1 MLILAGCV
9 TIVPLLTLVFQRQ
22 TREDVIS
29 PALLGESLSQVL
41 RSARAHSGYWLL
53 NCGFLVCGFH
63 VAFIATHLP
72 AFLNDS
78 AIAPMRAAFALG
90 LIGVFNILGT
100 YLAGLYGG
108 RYRKKYLLSGLY
120 LGRALVIA
128 VFIALPLSDVTVM
141 LFAAAMGLLW
151 LGTIPLT
158 SGLVVEIFGVRYGGT
173 LFGIVFFSHQI
184 GSFLGAWLGGYFFEV
199 TGSYTLMWQL
209 AVVLGIISALLHWPI
224 RDEPVVVQTA
234 PA

>member
-1 MLILAGCV
+1 M
-9 TIVPLLTLVFQRQ
+9 TLPFPPCAR
-22 TREDVIS
+22 
-29 PALLGESLSQVL
+29 LS
-41 RSARAHSGYWLL
+41 RS
-53 NCGFLVCGFH
+53 
-63 VAFIATHLP
+63 
-72 AFLNDS
+72 
-78 AIAPMRAAFALG
+78 G

-128 VFIALPLSDVTVM
+128 VFIALPLSEVSVM

-158 SGLVVEIFGVRYGGT
+158 SGLVAEIFGVRYGGT

-184 GSFLGAWLGGYFFEV
+184 GSFLGAWLGGYLFET

-209 AVVLGIISALLHWPI
+209 AVLLGIIAALLHWPI
-224 RDEPVVVQTA
+224 RDEPVAVQAA